1 LFHHFRSMAP
11 PPTASTWPGVVR
23 GAADAVALFVM
34 GRVTE
39 TGDQL
44 AVEPDELMTDSRRC
58 SPARDASTTDT
69 TGSTADGR
77 C

>member
-1 LFHHFRSMAP
+1 M
-11 PPTASTWPGVVR
+11 R

-44 AVEPDELMTDSRRC
+44 AVEPDELMTEIKTMF
-58 SPARDASTTDT
+58 P
-69 TGSTADGR
+69 GP
-77 C
+77 